1 MRFNRFDLNQ
11 LVILDALLTERSVT
25 RAAERIF
32 LSQPAMSCALSRLR
46 RYFNDGLVVQ
56 VGNSMTLTPMAESLI
71 RPVHDVLL
79 QIDAITKIKPEFDPK
94 TIARKLRLRASDY
107 VMAVYL
113 SKVLQRCLVEA
124 PNLEFSLEFID
135 DDSSERLERGEVDFL
150 IAPDF
155 HISANHPS
163 ELLFDDTFSC
173 LAWTGNAE
181 IRASITSEDF
191 FSLGHVAPEWS
202 GGRLLSI
209 VDYALAKHGQML
221 RHEVVVPS
229 FMMVPHFLIGTR
241 RIAVLQTRL
250 VHMLIA
256 SAPLRVL
263 RCPVEMPVV
272 RIMAQWH
279 RYQDHDPVI
288 NWFRGMLQHEAAEL
302 SPLAGLREVPHDE
315 QARAHVLSR

>member
-11 LVILDALLTERSVT
+11 LVILDALLAERSVT
-25 RAAERIF
+25 KAAERIF
-32 LSQPAMSCALSRLR
+32 LSQPAMSCALTRLR

-56 VGNSMTLTPMAESLI
+56 AGNSMSLTPMAEAMI
-71 RPVHDVLL
+71 GPVHDILL
-79 QIDAITKIKPEFDPK
+79 QIDAVTKMKPEFDPK
-94 TIARKLRLRASDY
+94 TIARKLRIKASDY

-113 SKVLQRCLVEA
+113 GRVVQRCLDEA
-124 PNLEFSLEFID
+124 PNLEFRLEFID

-155 HISANHPS
+155 HISADHPS

-173 LAWTGNAE
+173 LAWGGNSD
-181 IRASITSEDF
+181 IGGSITSEEF

-209 VDYALAKHGQML
+209 VDYALAKHGRAL

-229 FMMVPHFLIGTR
+229 FMMVSHFLIGTG

-250 VHMLIA
+250 AQMLTA
-256 SAPLRVL
+256 NAPLRVL

-272 RIMAQWH
+272 KIMAQWH
-279 RYQDHDPVI
+279 RYQDLDPAI
-288 NWFRGMLQHEAAEL
+288 AWFRSVLQREVAEL
-302 SPLAGLREVPHDE
+302 SPLAPLREDSDDE
-315 QARAHVLSR
+315 HAEARVVSR